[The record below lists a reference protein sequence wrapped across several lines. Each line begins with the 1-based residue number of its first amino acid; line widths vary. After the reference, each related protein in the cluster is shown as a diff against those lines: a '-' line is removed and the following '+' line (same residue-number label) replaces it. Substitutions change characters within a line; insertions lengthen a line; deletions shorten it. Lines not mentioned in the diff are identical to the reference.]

1 MACEFGRIDCQ
12 NTEKCYLC
20 IDESQYRPPKNK
32 PQGLKKNTIKT
43 KNTGRMGAA
52 SEVKSYEQMKKA
64 LNTDVTGTPNSGAGK
79 VKGDEQ
85 IRGLINVMVELKTT
99 VRKNLNKEPGKETF
113 TIQRAWLDKLEREA
127 KAENMEFQ
135 YLKFSFKEHDDKF
148 YCVTNDDQII
158 DMIVTMKHDREKFKR
173 IQNEVDVHKRR
184 TELIEAENTKLLA
197 EIELLKA
204 QLKVATNDYK
214 IGDFNGYIR

>member
-1 MACEFGRIDCQ
+1 MPCEFGHNDCT
-12 NTEKCYLC
+12 NSDKCYLC
-20 IDESQYRPPKNK
+20 VDSSNYKAPKVK
-32 PQGLKKNTIKT
+32 QQGFKKNVIKT
-43 KNTGRMGAA
+43 KNTGRMGAI
-52 SEVKSYEQMKKA
+52 SEVKSYEQMQDA
-64 LNTDVTGTPNSGAGK
+64 LSTNVTGTPNSGAGK

-135 YLKFSFKEHDDKF
+135 FLKFSFKEHDDKF
-148 YCVTNDDQII
+148 YCVTRDEDII
-158 DMIVTMKHDREKFKR
+158 DMIVTMKHDREELKKV
-173 IQNEVDVHKRR
+173 QNEVDVHKKRK
-184 TELIEAENTKLLA
+184 ELVEAENTKLLA

-204 QLKVATNDYK
+204 ELKVANSDYK
-214 IGDFNGYIR
+214 IGE